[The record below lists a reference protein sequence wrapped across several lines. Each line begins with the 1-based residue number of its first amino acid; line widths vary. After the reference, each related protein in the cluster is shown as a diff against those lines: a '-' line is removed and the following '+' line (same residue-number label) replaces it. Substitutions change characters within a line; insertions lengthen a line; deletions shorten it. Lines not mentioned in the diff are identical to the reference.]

1 MKRFFSLV
9 TMAGAALSVLT
20 LLFSCAPVTLYT
32 INMDYLPP
40 ETSAPA
46 SGRAGNIPI
55 TVAAFIDTR
64 AIDDTMRI
72 GTVELSDGKT
82 IPVLPKQLRPADTV
96 TNGVRKC
103 LSEEGYS
110 LSPQRPAWDLKAG
123 SIDQGLGPVLLIGGS
138 IDRLEVVCLKGGI
151 KKTYRT
157 DVKLT
162 IVFADAKGARILRTT
177 EAAATSS
184 LVHVTF
190 SEEILGEQISTALS
204 KAIRQVCSDGK
215 TIPQVLEQMAQEQ
228 R

>member
-9 TMAGAALSVLT
+9 TTAGTVLLVVA

-32 INMDYLPP
+32 VDMGYLPL
-40 ETSAPA
+40 ETPA
-46 SGRAGNIPI
+46 SATARVGGIPI
-55 TVAAFIDTR
+55 TVAGFIDTR
-64 AIDDTMRI
+64 DIDDTMRI

-82 IPVLPKQLRPADTV
+82 VPVLPKQLRPADTV
-96 TNGVRKC
+96 TDGVRKC
-103 LSEEGYS
+103 LSAEGYR
-110 LSPQRPAWDLKAG
+110 LSPQRPAWNLQID
-123 SIDQGLGPVLLIGGS
+123 SIDKGWGTLLIGGS

-162 IVFADAKGARILRTT
+162 IVFADVKGARILRTM

-184 LVHVTF
+184 LVHVSF
-190 SEEILGEQISTALS
+190 SEEMLGEQISTALS

-215 TIPQVLEQMAQEQ
+215 TIPQILKQMAKKQG
-228 R
+228 

>member
-9 TMAGAALSVLT
+9 ATAAAALSVLIF
-20 LLFSCAPVTLYT
+20 LFSCAPVTLYT
-32 INMDYLPP
+32 VNMAYLPP
-40 ETSAPA
+40 ETSVPA
-46 SGRAGNIPI
+46 TGRAGTIPI
-55 TVAAFIDTR
+55 TVASFIDTR
-64 AIDDTMRI
+64 AVDDTMRI

-82 IPVLPKQLRPADTV
+82 VPVIPKQLRPAETV
-96 TNGVRKC
+96 TSGVRTC

-123 SIDQGLGPVLLIGGS
+123 SIDRGLGPVLLIGGS

-162 IVFADAKGARILRTT
+162 IVFADVGNARILRTT

-190 SEEILGEQISTALS
+190 SEEILGEQISTTLS

-215 TIPQVLEQMAQEQ
+215 TIPQILEQMAQE
-228 R
+228 RR